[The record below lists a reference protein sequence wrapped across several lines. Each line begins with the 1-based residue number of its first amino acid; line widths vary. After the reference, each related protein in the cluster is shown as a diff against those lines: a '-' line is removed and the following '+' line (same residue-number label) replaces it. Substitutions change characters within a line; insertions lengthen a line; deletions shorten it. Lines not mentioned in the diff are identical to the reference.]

1 MIGFLGMPFPTASTH
16 SLSGNK
22 LKLFEAHPE
31 GDGRPPQKIL
41 GEAFWNFF
49 GENEVGFTD
58 LNALK
63 IRDLSSLLNLVFSV
77 GGLFFPCK
85 MLTSIP
91 RNKVFERL
99 LGH

>member
-31 GDGRPPQKIL
+31 SDGRPPQKIL

-49 GENEVGFTD
+49 GEMK
-58 LNALK
+58 LAL
-63 IRDLSSLLNLVFSV
+63 
-77 GGLFFPCK
+77 
-85 MLTSIP
+85 LTWMPWKS
-91 RNKVFERL
+91 
-99 LGH
+99 GA